1 MSNTIL
7 LSKEER
13 DNIRREND
21 AFTTMLDKFPQA
33 SILEKTPDGRAVT
46 LPISHVESRL
56 DTFFF
61 GQWGTEDFNWQVC
74 QNEILGK
81 ITLWVI
87 HPVTGLKITRVGS
100 ASVQITVDA
109 LEQEIKSKMTKK
121 EINSYALNVENKKP
135 NSLKLLAGVLKAECF
150 KNAAQSF
157 GKALGKDIN
166 RKAVAT
172 FQRLSKDKPKIESL
186 PESDAVPMPSSSEI
200 KKCLTL
206 CERNLVPDFLKQ
218 EFVKQTAQG
227 VITLEIVQEILTY
240 EQ

>member
-1 MSNTIL
+1 MSNSITV
-7 LSKEER
+7 SKEER
-13 DNIRREND
+13 DDIRCQCDEFS
-21 AFTTMLDKFPQA
+21 AMLDKFPPA

-61 GQWGTEDFNWQVC
+61 GQWGTEDFGWQVC

-81 ITLWVI
+81 ITIWVI

-109 LEQEIKSKMTKK
+109 LDANIKASMTKK
-121 EINSYALNVENKKP
+121 EINSYALSIENKKP

-166 RKAVAT
+166 RKSVAT
-172 FQRLSKDKPKIESL
+172 IQRLSKPKIKENLLTDSNTL
-186 PESDAVPMPSSSEI
+186 NENHRQWENAIAMLARDETTIPQLETRFKISDDTKILLVDEATKYSEKAV
-200 KKCLTL
+200 
-206 CERNLVPDFLKQ
+206 
-218 EFVKQTAQG
+218 
-227 VITLEIVQEILTY
+227 
-240 EQ
+240 